1 MSPEVVF
8 KKPYSE
14 NIDVWSLGVLL
25 YELLQGKS
33 PFKARNLS
41 EIASKLKKP
50 IELYF
55 NENLSEEVKNLIKG
69 ILRLEASER
78 LSLKEIFDHSWVKR
92 MYAETDFE
100 NYEQRMRINA
110 MRKNIAK
117 SNSYKELEKPAKPVK
132 QKSFMYCKVN
142 LESEEKPFQTTA
154 FAAANK
160 ENCGE
165 HKTLYSFQAM
175 KDNNSKET
183 PSKTKNFYEK
193 ENLEISRRKI
203 FETRNRKESPN
214 RILKS
219 MENLIMEFEV
229 KLQTE
234 KEYITSALFKKK
246 YEDIK

>member
-55 NENLSEEVKNLIKG
+55 NENLSEDVKNLITG
-69 ILRLEASER
+69 ILRLETSER
-78 LSLKEIFDHSWVKR
+78 LSLKEIFDHNWVKR
-92 MYAETDFE
+92 MYKETDFV

-110 MRKNIAK
+110 MRKNIAN
-117 SNSYKELEKPAKPVK
+117 SNSSKELAVKPVKPAK

-154 FAAANK
+154 FAANK
-160 ENCGE
+160 ENSGE

-175 KDNNSKET
+175 KDNHNSKET
-183 PSKTKNFYEK
+183 PSKKNFYEK

-203 FETRNRKESPN
+203 FETRSRKESPN